1 MGMAVACHLGIL
13 LGVDIGSERWWRE
26 NANNSVADS
35 FWCSAKTN
43 EDNEKQSFSI
53 SKIWFDGTNHSTEY
67 PRLSKVSS
75 ASTRFPFDEKK
86 VGESMKV
93 DRNFKIHHHNQET
106 STAGR
111 LGTLSL
117 PDPRHPSLRQIG
129 VTKISLLQSVD
140 VFTQLTFQSVRL
152 RRSKLLS
159 QSVYNYKLLHFLTNN
174 IPSKMAYNK
183 KSGKCSISRIV
194 RPRISI
200 TCSQLF
206 CGNCKLQ
213 LATLW
218 HIMCLDCNDNNTSRA
233 NPYNIS

>member
-1 MGMAVACHLGIL
+1 MAVACHLGIL

-93 DRNFKIHHHNQET
+93 DRNVKIHHHNKET

-129 VTKISLLQSVD
+129 KQKISLLQSVD
-140 VFTQLTFQSVRL
+140 LFTQLTFQSVRL

-159 QSVYNYKLLHFLTNN
+159 QSVYNYHSFTFLHT
-174 IPSKMAYNK
+174 Y
-183 KSGKCSISRIV
+183 
-194 RPRISI
+194 RPRWRTTRSPVSVPSPVSFVLAIRM
-200 TCSQLF
+200 TCMQLF
-206 CGNCKLQ
+206 CGNCNLQ
-213 LATLW
+213 LCGT
-218 HIMCLDCNDNNTSRA
+218 
-233 NPYNIS
+233 